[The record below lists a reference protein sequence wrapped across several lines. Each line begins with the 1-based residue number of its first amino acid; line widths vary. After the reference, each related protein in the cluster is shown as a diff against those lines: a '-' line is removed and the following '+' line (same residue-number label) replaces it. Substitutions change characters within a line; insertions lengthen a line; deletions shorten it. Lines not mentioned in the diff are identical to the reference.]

1 MTQERNVG
9 MVKWFNNKTGYG
21 FITVLSD
28 AANQNEG
35 KDIFVHYKS
44 IRTVDQEDSNYKYL
58 VQGEYVEFDIV
69 RPANEKHEYHAVDI
83 TGMKCGPT
91 MCETRRVA
99 SLAQRDRGPVVDD
112 REFVRVQPSNRRQV
126 RKPSSTLSR

>member
-1 MTQERNVG
+1 MTTTTEQRNVG

-21 FITVLSD
+21 FITVLGDGSE
-28 AANQNEG
+28 QKG

-44 IRTVDQEDSNYKYL
+44 IRVEQEDSNYKYL

-83 TGMKCGPT
+83 TGIQNGPT

-99 SLAQRDRGPVVDD
+99 SLVQRERGPAVDD
-112 REFVRVQPSNRRQV
+112 REFVRVTNRRP
-126 RKPSSTLSR
+126 RATR